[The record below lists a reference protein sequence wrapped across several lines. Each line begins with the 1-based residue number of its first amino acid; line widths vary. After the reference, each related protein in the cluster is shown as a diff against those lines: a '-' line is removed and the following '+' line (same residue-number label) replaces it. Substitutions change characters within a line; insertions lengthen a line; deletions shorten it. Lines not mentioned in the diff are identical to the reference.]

1 MHTFYRIIHSIYKIR
16 ARIHVLHDRVRPG
29 IHVLHDR
36 VRLGR
41 TNSVQ
46 NDPSSRKRNNDLSH
60 KCRPRSAL
68 CTHGTYILLIIL
80 HRRSVAIILLR
91 SRRTLSST
99 TNNRASWATHLPPS
113 SSIIGG
119 PRRRTSGGIVRAGK
133 QRHRKNFL
141 VSHTFS
147 RWHVMS
153 FHPVI

>member
-16 ARIHVLHDRVRPG
+16 ARIHVLHDRVRL
-29 IHVLHDR
+29 VLHDR
-36 VRLGR
+36 VRLVR
-41 TNSVQ
+41 TKSVQ
-46 NDPSSRKRNNDLSH
+46 NDPSSRKINNDLSH

-99 TNNRASWATHLPPS
+99 KNNRASWATHLPPS

>member
-16 ARIHVLHDRVRPG
+16 ARIHVLHDRVRL
-29 IHVLHDR
+29 VLHHR
-36 VRLGR
+36 VRLVR
-41 TNSVQ
+41 TKSVQ

-99 TNNRASWATHLPPS
+99 KNNRASWATHLPPS
-113 SSIIGG
+113 TDIWGHRARREAAPSEKFSCFSHVFALACHVFSSSDLELRI
-119 PRRRTSGGIVRAGK
+119 
-133 QRHRKNFL
+133 
-141 VSHTFS
+141 
-147 RWHVMS
+147 
-153 FHPVI
+153 